1 MFRVAIIDTLNSRV
15 HAVDLKHKPPTVAD
29 FVSLLEASN
38 LFGNL
43 HNVVGIRKQRSRLL
57 WTLMEEM
64 PEELNQNICSL
75 VFSVSIRL
83 NPSL

>member
-43 HNVVGIRKQRSRLL
+43 HNVVGICV
-57 WTLMEEM
+57 
-64 PEELNQNICSL
+64 IFSL
-75 VFSVSIRL
+75 TPNTEKSTS
-83 NPSL
+83 